1 MNLIKKLP
9 LMAFVLGLGFMI
21 AMSSFKGEVKRSTK
35 YYYNHPS
42 SSFANMQIPGNW
54 DKAQDVDYTC
64 AGTLDIPC
72 SVTVPAGETINT
84 YLSNYTTLAELLEA
98 AKSHRE
104 NQ

>member
-21 AMSSFKGEVKRSTK
+21 AMSSFKGEVKRSTT
-35 YYYNHPS
+35 YFYNHPS

-54 DKAQDVDYTC
+54 NTAQDENYTC
-64 AGTLDIPC
+64 AGLADIPC
-72 SVTVPAGETINT
+72 SVKVPAGETIDT
-84 YLSNYTTLAELLEA
+84 YLLNYTSLTDLLEV
-98 AKSHRE
+98 AKNHRE

>member
-21 AMSSFKGEVKRSTK
+21 SMSSFKGELKAPTK

-54 DKAQDVDYTC
+54 NTAQDEGYIC
-64 AGTLDIPC
+64 AGTALIPC
-72 SVTVPAGETINT
+72 TVTVPDGETISA
-84 YLSNYTTLAELLEA
+84 YLSGFNNLSELLDA
-98 AKSHRE
+98 SDKRRKT
-104 NQ
+104 N